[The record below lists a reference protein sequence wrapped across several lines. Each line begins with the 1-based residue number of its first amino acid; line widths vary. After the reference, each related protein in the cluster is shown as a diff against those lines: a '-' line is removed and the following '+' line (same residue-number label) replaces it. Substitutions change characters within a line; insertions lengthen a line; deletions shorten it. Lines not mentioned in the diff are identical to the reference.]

1 MLQDT
6 LHTALRPTAQRFKW
20 QGDIYLCGPDNK
32 QKKYNATHLKGNMTT
47 QYCSKIIK
55 FNETQME
62 TKIFF
67 TESGGGGEKINTRLK
82 LPLVSTTSDDLMA
95 HTF

>member
-1 MLQDT
+1 M
-6 LHTALRPTAQRFKW
+6 ALIT
-20 QGDIYLCGPDNK
+20 NK
-32 QKKYNATHLKGNMTT
+32 QTNKKQTYNATHLKGNMTT

-62 TKIFF
+62 TKDNNNLQCLG
-67 TESGGGGEKINTRLK
+67 EGEKINTRLK

>member
-1 MLQDT
+1 
-6 LHTALRPTAQRFKW
+6 
-20 QGDIYLCGPDNK
+20 
-32 QKKYNATHLKGNMTT
+32 MTT

-62 TKIFF
+62 TNFLQSLG
-67 TESGGGGEKINTRLK
+67 EGGEINTRLK

-95 HTF
+95 HTFSATSGV

>member
-1 MLQDT
+1 M
-6 LHTALRPTAQRFKW
+6 ALIT
-20 QGDIYLCGPDNK
+20 NK
-32 QKKYNATHLKGNMTT
+32 KTYNATHLKGNMTT

>member
-1 MLQDT
+1 
-6 LHTALRPTAQRFKW
+6 
-20 QGDIYLCGPDNK
+20 
-32 QKKYNATHLKGNMTT
+32 MTT

-62 TKIFF
+62 TKKIIY
-67 TESGGGGEKINTRLK
+67 SVWGRGEKINTRLK